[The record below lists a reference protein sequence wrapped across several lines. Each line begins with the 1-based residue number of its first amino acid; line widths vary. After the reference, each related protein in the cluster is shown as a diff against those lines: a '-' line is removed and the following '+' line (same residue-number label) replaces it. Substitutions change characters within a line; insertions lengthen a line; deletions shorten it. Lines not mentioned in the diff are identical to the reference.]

1 MSNAYPRCP
10 YCGKEMTNMRKVTN
24 RKYAKNKNGNI
35 TVCFDGEASYSY
47 VCNCEGWNKQD
58 LIEYKIEK
66 LQNEI
71 NSEYEKLKS
80 LQKNSLMNIMK
91 DKAREKIESGQ
102 EEIRNIGKKFCDF
115 NGKSFGVNKINNYLD
130 KVEEETKKKNLDDK
144 INKSLNM
151 KPKGFSLKSSFHQIR
166 TAWGKEFDIDNID
179 NKKPN
184 IGFIKYLNALNNLDR
199 AYITYLSPLCH
210 IDEELAFIKICY
222 KAAINNE
229 DGFYV
234 VSNISGKE
242 EVKIFWKNEETF
254 ETICIMSWDNT
265 EGNLMRVEELLKN
278 EE

>member
-1 MSNAYPRCP
+1 MSVTYPLCP
-10 YCGKEMTNMRKVTN
+10 YCGKEMTNMKKIVN

-47 VCNCEGWNKQD
+47 ACDCEGWNKQD
-58 LIEYKIEK
+58 LIEYRIEK

-71 NSEYEKLKS
+71 NNEYEKLKN
-80 LQKNSLMNIMK
+80 LQKNSLMNTMK

-102 EEIRNIGKKFCDF
+102 EEIRNIGKKFCEF

-234 VSNISGKE
+234 VFNISGKE

-254 ETICIMSWDNT
+254 ETICIMS
-265 EGNLMRVEELLKN
+265 
-278 EE
+278 

>member
-1 MSNAYPRCP
+1 MSATYPLCL
-10 YCGKEMTNMRKVTN
+10 YCGKEMTNMKKIVN

-35 TVCFDGEASYSY
+35 TVCFDGEASYFY
-47 VCNCEGWNKQD
+47 ACDCEGWNKQD
-58 LIEYKIEK
+58 LIEYRIEK

-71 NSEYEKLKS
+71 NNEYEKLKN
-80 LQKNSLMNIMK
+80 LQKNSLMNTMK
-91 DKAREKIESGQ
+91 DKAREKIDSGQ

-151 KPKGFSLKSSFHQIR
+151 KPNGFSLKSSFHQIR

-184 IGFIKYLNALNNLDR
+184 IGFVKYLNALNNLDR
-199 AYITYLSPLCH
+199 AYIIYLSPLCH

>member
-1 MSNAYPRCP
+1 MSATYPLCP
-10 YCGKEMTNMRKVTN
+10 YCGKEMTNMKKIVN

-47 VCNCEGWNKQD
+47 ACDCEGWNKQD
-58 LIEYKIEK
+58 LIEYRIEK

-71 NSEYEKLKS
+71 NNEYEKLKN
-80 LQKNSLMNIMK
+80 LQKNSLMNTMK

-102 EEIRNIGKKFCDF
+102 EEIRDIGKKFCDF

-151 KPKGFSLKSSFHQIR
+151 KPKGFVFETSVYQILQN
-166 TAWGKEFDIDNID
+166 WKKEIDIDSID
-179 NKKPN
+179 TKKPN
-184 IGFIKYLNALNNLDR
+184 IRFVKYLNALNNLER

-242 EVKIFWKNEETF
+242 EVKIFRKNEKTF
-254 ETICIMSWDNT
+254 ETTCIMSWDNT

>member
-1 MSNAYPRCP
+1 
-10 YCGKEMTNMRKVTN
+10 
-24 RKYAKNKNGNI
+24 
-35 TVCFDGEASYSY
+35 
-47 VCNCEGWNKQD
+47 
-58 LIEYKIEK
+58 
-66 LQNEI
+66 
-71 NSEYEKLKS
+71 
-80 LQKNSLMNIMK
+80 MNTMN

-184 IGFIKYLNALNNLDR
+184 IGFVKYLNALNNLDR

-234 VSNISGKE
+234 VFNISGKE
-242 EVKIFWKNEETF
+242 KVKIFWKNEETF

>member
-1 MSNAYPRCP
+1 MSTIYPLCP
-10 YCGKEMTNMRKVTN
+10 YCGKEMTNMRRIFN

-47 VCNCEGWNKQD
+47 VCDCEGWNKQD
-58 LIEYKIEK
+58 LIEYRIEK

-71 NSEYEKLKS
+71 NSEYEKLKE

-91 DKAREKIESGQ
+91 DKAKEKIESAQ
-102 EEIRNIGKKFCDF
+102 EEIRDIGKKFCDF
-115 NGKSFGVNKINNYLD
+115 NGKSFGVNKVNDYLD
-130 KVEEETKKKNLDDK
+130 KIEKETEKQNLDDK

-166 TAWGKEFDIDNID
+166 TAWGKEFNWS
-179 NKKPN
+179 KE
-184 IGFIKYLNALNNLDR
+184 FSKYYDALNNLER
-199 AYITYLSPLCH
+199 VYLTYLSPLCH
-210 IDEELAFIKICY
+210 IDVELDFIKICY
-222 KAAINNE
+222 KAAINSK

-265 EGNLMRVEELLKN
+265 EGNLMGVEELLKN

>member
-1 MSNAYPRCP
+1 MSNTYPLCP
-10 YCGKEMTNMRKVTN
+10 YCGKEMTNMKKIVN

-47 VCNCEGWNKQD
+47 ACDCEEWNKQD
-58 LIEYKIEK
+58 LIEYRIEK

-71 NSEYEKLKS
+71 NNEYEKLKN
-80 LQKNSLMNIMK
+80 LQKNSLMNTMK

-151 KPKGFSLKSSFHQIR
+151 KPKGFVFETSVYQILQN
-166 TAWGKEFDIDNID
+166 WKKEIDIDSID
-179 NKKPN
+179 TKKPN
-184 IGFIKYLNALNNLDR
+184 IRFVKYLNALNNLER

-242 EVKIFWKNEETF
+242 EVKIFWKNEKTF

>member
-1 MSNAYPRCP
+1 MSNTYPLCP
-10 YCGKEMTNMRKVTN
+10 YCGKEMTNMRRIVN

-47 VCNCEGWNKQD
+47 ACDYEGWNKQD
-58 LIEYKIEK
+58 LIEYRIEK

-71 NSEYEKLKS
+71 NNEYEKLKS
-80 LQKNSLMNIMK
+80 LQKNSLMNTMK
-91 DKAREKIESGQ
+91 DKAREKIESAQ
-102 EEIRNIGKKFCDF
+102 EEIRDISKKFCDF
-115 NGKSFGVNKINNYLD
+115 NGKSFGVNKVNDYLD
-130 KVEEETKKKNLDDK
+130 KIAKETEQKNLDDK

-184 IGFIKYLNALNNLDR
+184 IGFVKYLNALNNLNR

-210 IDEELAFIKICY
+210 IDEELAFIKMCY
-222 KAAINNE
+222 KAAVNNE

-234 VSNISGKE
+234 VFNKCEKE
-242 EVKIFWKNEETF
+242 EVKIFWENEETV
-254 ETICIMSWDNT
+254 EGICIMSWDNT
-265 EGNLMRVEELLKN
+265 EENNKRVEELLKD
-278 EE
+278 EK

>member
-1 MSNAYPRCP
+1 MSNAYPLCP

-47 VCNCEGWNKQD
+47 VCDCEEWNKQD
-58 LIEYKIEK
+58 LIEYRIEK

-71 NSEYEKLKS
+71 NSEYEKLKN

-102 EEIRNIGKKFCDF
+102 AEIRDISKKFCDF
-115 NGKSFGVNKINNYLD
+115 NGKSFGVNKVNDYLD
-130 KVEEETKKKNLDDK
+130 KIAKETEKKNLDDK

-184 IGFIKYLNALNNLDR
+184 IGFVKYLNALNNLDR

-234 VSNISGKE
+234 VFNISGKE
-242 EVKIFWKNEETF
+242 KVKIFWKNEETF